1 MTQQDLNRRTVL
13 WSGAFAAL
21 AAALPGTARAADMA
35 IRTAADLNSYLNSL
49 NTGTGF
55 GFNADEITFGDPN
68 RVIRSVATMWQGFLP
83 DLKQM
88 HAAGHNVV
96 IVHEPILY
104 SYKDLDPATTKEY
117 GWAPP
122 KVVAMF
128 DDARTVKERFLTEA
142 GMTIIRCH
150 DMLDTARTYGIP
162 FAWGRTLG
170 FRDADIIAR
179 AQYYHSY
186 RIAPA
191 RAIDVA
197 RRLAWGAARVGQ
209 PGLEFYGDP
218 DRIVRSVGI
227 GTGAISSPL
236 SILALDPTPDFIVS
250 ITDSVRAWIE
260 PAFARDTGLPL
271 AVVNHGASEESG
283 MAELTDW
290 LNTRALGVPF
300 VHHVQ
305 GCAYRWVTV

>member
-1 MTQQDLNRRTVL
+1 MIDTDFSRREML

-21 AAALPGTARAADMA
+21 ATSVPSLVNATPPK
-35 IRTAADLNSYLNSL
+35 IVTAADLNAYLKSL

-55 GFNADEITFGDPN
+55 DFDTDRITFGDPN
-68 RVIRSVATMWQGFLP
+68 RAIRSVATMWQGFLP
-83 DLKQM
+83 DLRQM

-104 SYKDLDPATTKEY
+104 THKDLDPGTKEY
-117 GWAPP
+117 SWASP
-122 KVVAMF
+122 KVVALF
-128 DDARTVKERFLTEA
+128 EAARLVKERFLTES

-162 FAWGRTLG
+162 FAWGRLLG

-197 RRLAWGAARVGQ
+197 RAIARGAARVGQ
-209 PGLEFYGDP
+209 PGIEFYGDQ
-218 DRIVRSVGI
+218 DRIIRSVGV

-236 SILALDPTPDFIVS
+236 SILALDPTPDIVVS

-271 AVVNHGASEESG
+271 VVVNHGTAEESG
-283 MAELTDW
+283 MAELTRW
-290 LNTRALGVPF
+290 LNTQNLGFPIA
-300 VHHVQ
+300 HHVQ
-305 GCAYRWVTV
+305 GCAYRWVTNG